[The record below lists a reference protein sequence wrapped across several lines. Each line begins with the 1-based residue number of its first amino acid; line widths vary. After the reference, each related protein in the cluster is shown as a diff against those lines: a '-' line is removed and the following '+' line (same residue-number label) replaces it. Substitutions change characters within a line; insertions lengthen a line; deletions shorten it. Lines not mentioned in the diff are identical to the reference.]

1 MTIIIYICNSLLFKL
16 IYNIHNYYKYA
27 HNKNKAY
34 ITTHTPT
41 PTSRVL
47 SECDLYMPNYDKDP
61 DMKSVKENFDRQT
74 SQRFEEYEERMR
86 EKRQKCKEQCDKDI
100 QQIILKDKIEKSLE
114 EKVEKGCLRCGC
126 GLGGVA
132 TSVGL
137 FGGLGI
143 YGWKTAATTAAMAEG
158 AAKGAVAAEAARIPA
173 AIDAVIKGIETKF
186 GVSTDGLQG
195 FKSLFTANTY
205 NNVTKI
211 ARAINKQYK
220 PSSCIIPD
228 PGADKSICPW
238 VMEKYLPA
246 QNIPEMTRGGAL
258 SMNDVIETAVKSIV
272 LEAETVAETAAE
284 KATEEAI
291 KNSIAVVDAKYVICQ
306 NAIIASVGALL
317 IIVLVMIIIY
327 LVLRYRRKNKMNKK
341 AHYTKLLNE

>member
-1 MTIIIYICNSLLFKL
+1 MKLHYSKILLFSL
-16 IYNIHNYYKYA
+16 PINILVSSSYA

-132 TSVGL
+132 TSVGI
-137 FGGLGI
+137 FGAIAVNEWTKAATAAAVQKGIDEGIKVAIKELGNIVRLNEFKLIDWAANINGTTFSNPNRLLTIVNKVNNMCTESEAAGETAFCMATKAMDEQPKVSAVQVISREAAKAAGVADKAAKSIEEAEIALANAESTYMYSAIGYSVLGI
-143 YGWKTAATTAAMAEG
+143 
-158 AAKGAVAAEAARIPA
+158 
-173 AIDAVIKGIETKF
+173 
-186 GVSTDGLQG
+186 
-195 FKSLFTANTY
+195 
-205 NNVTKI
+205 
-211 ARAINKQYK
+211 
-220 PSSCIIPD
+220 
-228 PGADKSICPW
+228 
-238 VMEKYLPA
+238 
-246 QNIPEMTRGGAL
+246 
-258 SMNDVIETAVKSIV
+258 
-272 LEAETVAETAAE
+272 
-284 KATEEAI
+284 
-291 KNSIAVVDAKYVICQ
+291 
-306 NAIIASVGALL
+306 L
-317 IIVLVMIIIY
+317 IILLAMLIIY
-327 LVLRYRRKNKMNKK
+327 LILRYRRKKKMNKK
-341 AHYTKLLNE
+341 IQYTKLLNQ